1 MTPDEKRLAKIANL
15 LAKARDPAASEKE
28 AETYGAHALKLMRRH
43 GISLAMVDA
52 ARGVDSGIIER
63 LFEIDGPYAPEKI
76 RLMGRIAAVLHC
88 RSIKLASK
96 ATGIESGA
104 IVIGAPEDVEHVATA
119 YELLER
125 QAMRGMMT
133 DSTNVVG
140 YYRVHT
146 YRKNWLRGFGDV
158 VAVRLKA
165 IEDRAAAD
173 VEAERYTQ
181 DDNGLWLPPAGPST
195 ALVLKGKDKA
205 VDDYFDDKW
214 SHVNKGDTDHA
225 TMFDHGAVDG
235 ARGGRRADIGLTKVE
250 GQ

>member
-28 AETYGAHALKLMRRH
+28 AETYAAHALKLMRRH
-43 GISLAMVDA
+43 SITEAMVNA
-52 ARGVDSGIIER
+52 ARGLDLGIVER

-104 IVIGAPEDVEHVATA
+104 IVIGAPEDVEHVGTA
-119 YELLER
+119 YELLVR
-125 QAMRGMMT
+125 QAERGMMT
-133 DSTNVVG
+133 DSAKITG
-140 YYRVHT
+140 FHRPHT

-173 VEAERYTQ
+173 AEAERFTQ
-181 DDNGLWLPPAGPST
+181 NEDGLWLPSGPSA
-195 ALVLKGKDKA
+195 ALVLRGKDKA

-214 SHVNKGDTDHA
+214 SHVDKAATDHA
-225 TMFDHGAVDG
+225 SMFDHGAVDG

>member
-1 MTPDEKRLAKIANL
+1 MTPEEKRLAKVANL

-28 AETYGAHALKLMRRH
+28 AETYAAHALKLMRRH
-43 GISLAMVDA
+43 SITDAMLNA
-52 ARGVDSGIIER
+52 ARGLDLGIEER
-63 LFEIDGPYAPEKI
+63 LFEIDNPYAPEKI
-76 RLMGRIAAVLHC
+76 RLMGRIAAALHC
-88 RSIKLASK
+88 RSVKLASK

-104 IVIGAPEDVEHVATA
+104 IVMGAPEDVEHVGAA
-119 YELLER
+119 YELLLA
-125 QAMRGMMT
+125 QAERGMMT
-133 DSTNVVG
+133 DSANVTG
-140 YYRVHT
+140 HYRVHT

-173 VEAERYTQ
+173 VEAERFTQ
-181 DDNGLWLPPAGPST
+181 DDSGLWLPPAGPST
-195 ALVLKGKDKA
+195 ALVLRGKDEA

-214 SHVNKGDTDHA
+214 SHVNKGATDHA